1 MKTLKLFLIIS
12 ILIPVN
18 LIAQSKREDRI
29 SQERTR
35 NWQYESICFQSGGA
49 GSSYLV
55 QITSYVADLKQA
67 QAAAKRDAI
76 HAVFFKGISGNNLG
90 CTTKEPLIPNAV
102 YEDNFQYFEDFFF
115 NSQAFNQFATIPSG
129 SAEPGFEKLKKS
141 KTYKIT
147 HIVSVNVETLRERLE
162 ADKIIEGLGDG
173 LESAG
178 GPLPIIM
185 VFPSDIWMDANG
197 YMNKLDNQG
206 VTVYAPDY
214 KAALLN
220 PELGTAIRTLEN
232 LLGERGYSPVK
243 LSEEIKKLAED
254 DAIANSVEG
263 GQGGGSE
270 SSILEDILAVARPD
284 IRWDVT
290 YTKQTN
296 GIQNW
301 LDYGIEAIDAYTGKN
316 FALADD
322 SGPKSMSASTSELLR
337 QAVADKM
344 DDFLSEHQ
352 DHFNEIIE
360 KGREISL
367 DIRRFDSFDY
377 YFNDDVEF
385 KGREMELQSLI
396 RSYLGSIARDKAFNF
411 NATENKITVKQLRID
426 VSEEVEDLFGDGMTT
441 EPLDASKFA
450 GKLSRFIKKQFGFP
464 SKVVSKGVGGAIIY
478 VGEK

>member
-1 MKTLKLFLIIS
+1 MKTLKIFLIIS

-18 LIAQSKREDRI
+18 LIAQTKREDRI

-55 QITSYVADLKQA
+55 QITSYVADLRQSLS
-67 QAAAKRDAI
+67 QAKRDAI
-76 HAVFFKGISGNNLG
+76 HAVLFKGISGNNLG
-90 CTTKEPLIPNAV
+90 CSTKAPVIPNSV
-102 YEDNFQYFEDFFF
+102 YEDNFQYFEDFFY
-115 NSQAFNQFATIPSG
+115 NSQAFNQFATVPSG
-129 SAEPGFEKLKKS
+129 TAEPGTEKLKKA
-141 KTYKIT
+141 KTYKVT
-147 HIVSVNVETLRERLE
+147 HIVSVNVDTLREKLE
-162 ADKIIEGLGDG
+162 SDKIIEALGDE
-173 LESAG
+173 LQAAG
-178 GPLPIIM
+178 GPKPIIM
-185 VFPSDIWMDANG
+185 VFPSDIWMNANN
-197 YMNKLDNQG
+197 YMNKQDNQG
-206 VTVYAPDY
+206 VTVYSPDY
-214 KAALLN
+214 QAALLN
-220 PELGTAIRTLEN
+220 PELGTAMRTLED
-232 LLGERGYSPVK
+232 LLVERGYSPVK

-254 DAIANSVEG
+254 DAIGNSVEG
-263 GQGGGSE
+263 RDGGSSE
-270 SSILEDILAVARPD
+270 STILEDILAVARPD

-301 LDYGIEAIDAYTGKN
+301 VDYGIEAIDAYTGKK
-316 FALADD
+316 FAGADD
-322 SGPKSMSASTSELLR
+322 TGPKSMSASTSELLR

-352 DHFNEIIE
+352 KHFNNIIE

-367 DIRRFDSFDY
+367 DIRRFDSFEY

-385 KGREMELQSLI
+385 KGREMELQTLI
-396 RSYLGSIARDKAFNF
+396 RRYLGSIARDKAFNF

-450 GKLSRFIKKQFGFP
+450 SKLSRFIKKQFGYP
-464 SKVVSKGVGGAIIY
+464 SKVIPKGVGGAIIY

>member
-1 MKTLKLFLIIS
+1 M
-12 ILIPVN
+12 
-18 LIAQSKREDRI
+18 
-29 SQERTR
+29 
-35 NWQYESICFQSGGA
+35 
-49 GSSYLV
+49 
-55 QITSYVADLKQA
+55 DL
-67 QAAAKRDAI
+67 
-76 HAVFFKGISGNNLG
+76 
-90 CTTKEPLIPNAV
+90 
-102 YEDNFQYFEDFFF
+102 
-115 NSQAFNQFATIPSG
+115 NQ
-129 SAEPGFEKLKKS
+129 
-141 KTYKIT
+141 
-147 HIVSVNVETLRERLE
+147 
-162 ADKIIEGLGDG
+162 
-173 LESAG
+173 
-178 GPLPIIM
+178 
-185 VFPSDIWMDANG
+185 
-197 YMNKLDNQG
+197 NKLDNQG

-220 PELGTAIRTLEN
+220 PELGTAMRTLED

-263 GQGGGSE
+263 RDGGGSE
-270 SSILEDILAVARPD
+270 TSILEDILAVARPD

-301 LDYGIEAIDAYTGKN
+301 LDYGIEAIDAYTGKR
-316 FALADD
+316 FAGADD

-367 DIRRFDSFDY
+367 DIRRFDSFEY
-377 YFNDDVEF
+377 YFNDDIEF
-385 KGREMELQSLI
+385 KGKEMELQSLI
-396 RSYLGSIARDKAFNF
+396 RGYLGSIARDKAFNF

-450 GKLSRFIKKQFGFP
+450 GKLSRFIKKQFGYP
-464 SKVVSKGVGGAIIY
+464 SKVVPKGVGGAIIY